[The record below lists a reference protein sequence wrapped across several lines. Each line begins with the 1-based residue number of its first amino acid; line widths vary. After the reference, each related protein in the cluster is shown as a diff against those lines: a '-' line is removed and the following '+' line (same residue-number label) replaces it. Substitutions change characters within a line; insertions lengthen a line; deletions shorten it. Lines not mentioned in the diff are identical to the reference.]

1 MQGKPAK
8 ETQTVQAIIEDENK
22 SIALLIDGENI
33 SPVYFNQIRE
43 DLAKRG
49 TISIFRIYA
58 DWTAENLPRGWKE
71 DVLSIYPFVAI
82 QQFSL
87 SSGKNS
93 IDNALIIDAMDLIYQ
108 KGAEIDY
115 IALVS
120 SDSDFT
126 RLALNLREKKF
137 IVLGYGES
145 KTPPTLRNACHE
157 FIILEKSKGTKTN
170 RPKVSENTEVNPIP
184 EVVKDAVRELIAQ
197 GQDEFCNLGAVSLYL
212 RRIKSDFN
220 LQKDLGVNKLSEF
233 FKKHHSEYELKMP
246 RGPGTVYVRIKA

>member
-1 MQGKPAK
+1 MQP
-8 ETQTVQAIIEDENK
+8 IIEDENK

-58 DWTAENLPRGWKE
+58 DWTAENLPKGWKE

-108 KGAEIDY
+108 KGTEIDY

-137 IVLGYGES
+137 IVLGYGEN
-145 KTPPTLRNACHE
+145 KTPATLRNACHE
-157 FIILEKSKGTKTN
+157 FIILEKPRAIKTSKTKTD
-170 RPKVSENTEVNPIP
+170 ENPNQMP
-184 EVVKDAVRELIAQ
+184 EVVKDAVRELVAQ
-197 GQDEFCNLGAVSLYL
+197 SQDGFCNLAAVSLYL

-220 LQKDLGVNKLSEF
+220 LQKDLGVSKLSEF
-233 FKKHHSEYELKMP
+233 FTKHGSEYELKLP
-246 RGPGTVYVRIKA
+246 NGPGTVYVRIKE